1 MSFALT
7 AFEAYPL
14 EIKGSNVR
22 RAEQRVVLHCTGLA
36 ADVDLD
42 TGDDSGTFWTD
53 ALADTDSGEL
63 ATIALAEFKRVVA
76 IADKVAGVFTSEI
89 LPKAQSAAVTPGS
102 YHLSLQDKRP
112 NYTFF
117 AGEGETSYTIV
128 IDYLLLPEQYPIV
141 SNYGITGG

>member
-7 AFEAYPL
+7 AFEAFPL
-14 EIKGSNVR
+14 AHQGSNVR
-22 RAEQRVVLHCTGLA
+22 RAAQRVVLHCTGLA

-42 TGDDSGTFWTD
+42 IGDDSGTFWTD
-53 ALADTDSGEL
+53 ALADTDNGEI
-63 ATIALAEFKRVVA
+63 ATQALAELKRVVA

-89 LPKAQSAAVTPGS
+89 LPKAQSAALTPGS
-102 YHLSLQDKRP
+102 YQLSLQDKRP

-117 AGEGETSYTIV
+117 AGEGETSYTVIV
-128 IDYLLLPEQYPIV
+128 DYLLTPEQYPII